1 MNNKGQLKR
10 NSHLAMVGK
19 RTILKVKMEVI
30 MILTTKESL
39 LEQELNRC
47 VNLANINGNM
57 INVWYAQCV
66 ESVLVME
73 TVVFLQADKTETQE
87 CYMVVAVETVAV

>member
-1 MNNKGQLKR
+1 MEE
-10 NSHLAMVGK
+10 NSHLALVGK

-39 LEQELNRC
+39 LEKELNRC
-47 VNLANINGNM
+47 VHLASINGNM
-57 INVWYAQCV
+57 ISVWYAQCV

-73 TVVFLQADKTETQE
+73 PVVFLQADQTETQN
-87 CYMVVAVETVAV
+87 VLWLWQWRQ